1 MSDKYNFFFPQ
12 SRYYGKVKPE
22 NLAFN
27 ANLQEFSARVGY
39 ISALATNGKIGL
51 GSAFSQIEA
60 LWEELERSKKQL
72 GMGESPG
79 ASPF

>member
-1 MSDKYNFFFPQ
+1 MSDKSDFLFPK
-12 SRYYGKVKPE
+12 SRYYGQVKPE

-27 ANLQEFSARVGY
+27 ANLQEFATRVGY

-60 LWEELERSKKQL
+60 LWEELETSKKCL
-72 GMGESPG
+72 RTGENPFMGG
-79 ASPF
+79 